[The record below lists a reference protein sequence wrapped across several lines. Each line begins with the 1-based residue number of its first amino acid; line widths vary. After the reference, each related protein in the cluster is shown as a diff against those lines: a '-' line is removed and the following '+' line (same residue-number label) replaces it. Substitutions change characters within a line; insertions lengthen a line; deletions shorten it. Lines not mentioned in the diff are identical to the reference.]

1 MTALESQE
9 PENAEFLQFLVD
21 SEELNK
27 LEDHEEPEFIEVDV
41 TMDTGAESCVLS
53 PEDVPTH
60 VVRPSKGSKAGQR
73 FQAVGGKLIDN
84 EGEVTLDMVAPA
96 EGETTTELTATFQV
110 AKVTR
115 PLLSVTKVC
124 DTGGFDVLCRRE
136 AAYILDGQ
144 QRVVAK
150 FARRGGLYV
159 ARMRIRNPKHPGFAG
174 PGNQ

>member
-27 LEDHEEPEFIEVDV
+27 LEDCEEPEFIEVDV

-73 FQAVGGKLIDN
+73 FQAVGGKLVDN
-84 EGEVTLDMVAPA
+84 EGEVTLDMVLPA
-96 EGETTTELTATFQV
+96 EGRLPRSS
-110 AKVTR
+110 R
-115 PLLSVTKVC
+115 PRS
-124 DTGGFDVLCRRE
+124 RW
-136 AAYILDGQ
+136 
-144 QRVVAK
+144 
-150 FARRGGLYV
+150 
-159 ARMRIRNPKHPGFAG
+159 PG
-174 PGNQ
+174 